1 MNRLFRFRFARAGQL
16 AILLAAVANAGC
28 GASRLQNNGAD
39 AQADATPGR
48 DGGAID
54 SAADALVCPTGKPLP
69 RQPCFTCAP
78 LPSGT
83 DGGCGGPIPGLWGFD
98 GGPTPDGG
106 RYPLGCHVALPV
118 ENPFYPGGP
127 QYCSCEALPM
137 TDPRWLCPI

>member
-1 MNRLFRFRFARAGQL
+1 MNRSFRLRFVGAARVAT
-16 AILLAAVANAGC
+16 LLAALANAGC
-28 GASRLQNNGAD
+28 GASRLQNSGAD
-39 AQADATPGR
+39 AQTDPMPGR

-54 SAADALVCPTGKPLP
+54 ALACPTGKPLP

-78 LPSGT
+78 LPSGA
-83 DGGCGGPIPGLWGFD
+83 DGGCGGPIPALWGFD

-127 QYCSCEALPM
+127 QYCSCEALLP
-137 TDPRWLCPI
+137 TGPSWLCPI